1 MEVLKLT
8 SGYGELVGCLDE
20 NKDCRDG
27 IGKRLIET
35 VLSAEC
41 ETFL

>member
-8 SGYGELVGCLDE
+8 SGFGELVGCLDE

-27 IGKRLIET
+27 IGNALN
-35 VLSAEC
+35 
-41 ETFL
+41 